1 MADASTTA
9 LFEAIR
15 DGNDPAVDNALDGR
29 PALLRARDA
38 DGGSVVAA
46 AMRAGHRRLAE
57 RLVARLA
64 ATPDGVD
71 IFDAACVGNVSA
83 IRALLGSD
91 RADVDL
97 RGMDGYG
104 PLHLA
109 AEFGQVEVIRLLSEH
124 GADPNAVSMNDLRA
138 TPLHRAISGG
148 HRDTAGLLLALGAS
162 PNSIERDGVTALHL
176 AARRG
181 DETIVDLLLLRGAD
195 ATRRSDDGDTPVDL
209 ARDGGHAAL
218 ARLLEAAS
226 RR

>member
-1 MADASTTA
+1 MVDTSTPA
-9 LFEAIR
+9 LFGAIR
-15 DGNDPAVDNALDGR
+15 DGDDPAVEKALDGG

-64 ATPDGVD
+64 ATAEGLD
-71 IFDAACVGNVSA
+71 IFDAACVGHVSA

-109 AEFGQVEVIRLLSEH
+109 AEFGQVEAIRLLSEH

-138 TPLHRAISGG
+138 TPLHRAIAGG
-148 HRDTAGLLLALGAS
+148 HRDTAGLLLALGAL
-162 PNSIERDGVTALHL
+162 PNSIERGGVTALHL

-181 DETIVDLLLLRGAD
+181 DETIVDMLLLRGAD

-209 ARDGGHAAL
+209 AREGGHAAL
-218 ARLLEAAS
+218 ARLLEAVS
-226 RR
+226 